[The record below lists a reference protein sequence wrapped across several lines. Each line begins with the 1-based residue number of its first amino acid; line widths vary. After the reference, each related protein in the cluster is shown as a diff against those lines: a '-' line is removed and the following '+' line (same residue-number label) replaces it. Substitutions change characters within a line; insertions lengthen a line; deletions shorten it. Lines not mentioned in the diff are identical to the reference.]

1 MTPTQIEMAG
11 QMAKAFGELF
21 QTLAEQHELAWFVNA
36 AGATGRKSREGSR
49 ADCRQRMTEPPAQ
62 RVVFVVR
69 LAARPGV
76 DAIKQLRLLLKRLL
90 RTCGLRCVSIE
101 EERDGQ

>member
-1 MTPTQIEMAG
+1 
-11 QMAKAFGELF
+11 
-21 QTLAEQHELAWFVNA
+21 
-36 AGATGRKSREGSR
+36 
-49 ADCRQRMTEPPAQ
+49 MTEPPAQ